1 MRTPAQKIKPIL
13 KNVLKKVFLPVHL
26 PFVATT
32 SLTHHFFNYVSSF
45 TSLEMKTLYM
55 SFMVAAACNMFHVEP
70 IFAQPAATNLAV
82 TDTKAKN
89 ILDKLRKQYDA
100 YSTLQANFTLLL
112 ELDNGRSKDTQTG
125 KITQSGNKYR
135 IELKNKKGELSQLI
149 ISDGTTTWFMPNQ
162 HEVQITNAS
171 KKSSNGVVSPKEIV
185 KMYDSGEYDY
195 AITGEGTEGG
205 KPCTYIEFKPK
216 KKNSEYTKLRLA
228 VSTRNNEMIYLK
240 VFGRDQSRYT
250 MTIQSLSTNGKLPTN
265 TFTFDN
271 AKYPKVKINDL
282 RID

>member
-1 MRTPAQKIKPIL
+1 MNTFYKIFFIIITF
-13 KNVLKKVFLPVHL
+13 NVL
-26 PFVATT
+26 
-32 SLTHHFFNYVSSF
+32 
-45 TSLEMKTLYM
+45 
-55 SFMVAAACNMFHVEP
+55 CIEP
-70 IFAQPAATNLAV
+70 IAAQPSATSVGV
-82 TDTKAKN
+82 TDAKAKN

-100 YSTLQANFTLLL
+100 YSALQANFTLLL
-112 ELDNGRSKDTQTG
+112 ELDNGKSKENQVG
-125 KITQSGNKYR
+125 KIAQSGNKYR
-135 IELKNKKGELSQLI
+135 IELKNKKGEVSQLI

-162 HEVQITNAS
+162 TEVQITNAS

-228 VSTRNNEMIYLK
+228 VGTRNNEMIYLK

-250 MTIQSLSTNGKLPTN
+250 MTIQSLTTNGKIPAN

-271 AKYPKVKINDL
+271 AKYPKLKVNDL

>member
-1 MRTPAQKIKPIL
+1 MRYFMPKTKSTV
-13 KNVLKKVFLPVHL
+13 KNVLRKVFLHVHL
-26 PFVATT
+26 SFLYSR
-32 SLTHHFFNYVSSF
+32 SLTQNFLNRFLSS
-45 TSLEMKTLYM
+45 TSLEMKSLYM
-55 SFMVAAACNMFHVEP
+55 SFVIAAACNFLHTAHV
-70 IFAQPAATNLAV
+70 FAQPTATTIAV

-112 ELDNGRSKDTQTG
+112 ELDNGKSKETQIG
-125 KITQSGNKYR
+125 KITQAGNKYR
-135 IELKNKKGELSQLI
+135 IELKNKKGEVSQLI
-149 ISDGTTTWFMPNQ
+149 ISDGTTTWFMPNKT
-162 HEVQITNAS
+162 EVQITNAA

-185 KMYDSGEYDY
+185 KMYDSGEYEY

-205 KPCTYIEFKPK
+205 KACTYIEFKPK

-228 VSTRNNEMIYLK
+228 VNTRNNEMIYLK

-250 MTIQSLSTNGKLPTN
+250 MTIQQLTANEKYSNN
-265 TFTFDN
+265 TFTFDK
-271 AKYPKVKINDL
+271 AKFPNVKVNDL